1 MGSFKFIRTDINGV
15 YIIEPKLYTDNRGS
29 FTEIY
34 NEKDFTD
41 YGITQKF
48 VQDNISISKKGTLRG
63 LHYQKNTPQGKL
75 VKVLQG
81 EIFDAAVDIRS
92 GSETFGKWIGFNLN
106 EYENR
111 ELFIP
116 VGFAHGFLVL
126 SDRAKIM
133 YKCTDFFNPTDE
145 SGLIWNDENIGI
157 DWPLDRINEL
167 VLSEKDKKWPG
178 INSLGSI

>member
-1 MGSFKFIRTDINGV
+1 MGSFKFIRTDIKGV
-15 YIIEPKLYTDNRGS
+15 YIIEPKLLTDNRGS

-34 NEKDFTD
+34 NQKDFSD

-81 EIFDAAVDIRS
+81 EIFDAVVDIRS

-167 VLSEKDKKWPG
+167 VLSEKDKRWPG